1 MARADHPVEA
11 FSRAVA
17 AVYDCALNPDAW
29 QQALR
34 GIGELIDSPCLCL
47 SITDYAQQ
55 SVAYCVN
62 HGYDP
67 QYLKVYFE
75 RFAVNPLFSLGHL
88 RAVGDV
94 YTLAMLVDNK
104 ELVESRFY
112 KEWSKPQ
119 SLGDFIGLNAV
130 RSKRRAGGISGNR
143 KLSQPRYAEDDIR
156 LLRLLAPHICR
167 TFAISD
173 SLDLK
178 SVRENALEATLD
190 ALVSGVYLT
199 DREARVVYMNRAAER
214 QIKSRKVLRIIDHR
228 LSTAG
233 NAARKLLSQAIVDAI
248 SDEAAPLVGGTSL
261 ALPAS
266 DGAGLVATILP
277 LTRGNR
283 CSFSGLAA
291 AIFVQDP
298 EVAPPY
304 PGEAFAKLYGLTGAE
319 LRVLLALAPG
329 LSVKDAAAML
339 GIGEVTART
348 HLQHVYAK
356 TRTSKQTELLNLFR
370 NAIPPVKAV

>member
-119 SLGDFIGLNAV
+119 NLGDFIGLNAV

-143 KLSQPRYAEDDIR
+143 KFSQPRYAEDDIR

-173 SLDLK
+173 ALDLK
-178 SVRENALEATLD
+178 SVKENALEATLD
-190 ALVSGVYLT
+190 ALVGGVYLT

-214 QIKSRKVLRIIDHR
+214 QIKSRKVLRIIDQK

-233 NAARKLLSQAIVDAI
+233 NAGRKLLSRAIIDAI

-283 CSFSGLAA
+283 CGFSGLAA

-304 PGEAFAKLYGLTGAE
+304 PGEAFAKLYSLTGAE
-319 LRVLLALAPG
+319 LRVLLAPR
-329 LSVKDAAAML
+329 SQ
-339 GIGEVTART
+339 R
-348 HLQHVYAK
+348 
-356 TRTSKQTELLNLFR
+356 
-370 NAIPPVKAV
+370 

>member
-143 KLSQPRYAEDDIR
+143 RLSQPRYAEDDIR

-173 SLDLK
+173 ALDLK

-228 LSTAG
+228 LSAAD
-233 NAARKLLSQAIVDAI
+233 NAARKHLSQAIDDAI

-266 DGAGLVATILP
+266 DDAGLVATILP

-370 NAIPPVKAV
+370 NATPPVKAV